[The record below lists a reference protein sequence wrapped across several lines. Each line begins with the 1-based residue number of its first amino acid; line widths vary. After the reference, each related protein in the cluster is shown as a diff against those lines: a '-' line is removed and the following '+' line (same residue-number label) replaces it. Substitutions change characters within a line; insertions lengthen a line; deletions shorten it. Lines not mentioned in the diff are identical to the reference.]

1 MPTPGTGRDPL
12 AGILRSRRSPSEAP
26 RVRLLSPRGHSRA
39 TRPAPV
45 FSPLPSLWL
54 GASAEQTYGEVNQ
67 LGGVFVNGRPLPN
80 AIRLRIVELAQL
92 GIRPCDISRQLRVSH
107 GCVSKILA
115 RYNETGSI
123 LPGAIGG
130 SKPRVTTPN
139 VVKHIRDYKQG
150 DPGIFAW
157 EIRDRLLADGVC
169 DKYNVPS
176 VSSISRI
183 LRNKIGSLAQPGPYE
198 ASKQPPPQPA
208 LPYNHI
214 YQYPYPSPVSSTGAK
229 MGSHHGV
236 PGTASHVSIPR
247 SWPSAHSVSNILG
260 IRTFMEQTGA
270 LAGSEGAAYSPKMED
285 WAGVNRAAFPASPAV
300 NGLEKPALD
309 TDIKYTQSASGLSA
323 VGGFLPEPPP
333 YPDKTVSFPLQTARL
348 TPARACEAS
357 TPYALLAPGV
367 QESKAVRERAPR
379 AEVWA
384 RLRALKAQCA
394 CRRATAAAEAER
406 PGVGKRK
413 NRGCTIVAS
422 LFWLPVAKLGSLSKT
437 LSNRATSK
445 MPPDPAARDFLEGRF
460 GDPPR
465 LASPGPSRALHC
477 LEDSDLAAG
486 SPSSRCDGW
495 GLGWVGGRG
504 MLGGGVRASQLPA
517 PSPRRVEYE
526 SRLAGAVPLG
536 SVSLRPGPT
545 FLSSAGTRPFRGGQG
560 VCVMEHLPE
569 CPERRAAARAG
580 RARGSRGWP
589 SRAQGM
595 LSLVASLQC
604 PAVERAPLLP
614 PETPR
619 YPPRSWARGPQW
631 PTGSRPAPAA
641 RPQTASGAYTDY
653 PSRPRPPRAA
663 PPRAEPEPEP
673 EPGGSGGA
681 RTRGFAAAEV
691 PISLASLCPALGGR
705 ASSILPGFRL
715 L

>member
-1 MPTPGTGRDPL
+1 MKFTLGLGSRAWRVSWERAAAAAAGPG
-12 AGILRSRRSPSEAP
+12 AGGGALGGGARRSS
-26 RVRLLSPRGHSRA
+26 SPRPGRRGSRLA
-39 TRPAPV
+39 RALPLCLSRGGGAPALPDRAGP
-45 FSPLPSLWL
+45 SPGRL
-54 GASAEQTYGEVNQ
+54 GARQPAGPRAMEQTYGEVNQ

-198 ASKQPPPQPA
+198 ASKQPPPQPS

-214 YQYPYPSPVSSTGAK
+214 YQYPYPSPVSPTGAK

-236 PGTASHVSIPR
+236 PGTAGHVSIPR

-285 WAGVNRAAFPASPAV
+285 WAGVNRAAFPASPSV

-323 VGGFLPEPPP
+323 VGGFLPACA
-333 YPDKTVSFPLQTARL
+333 YPASNQHGVYSS
-348 TPARACEAS
+348 PAGG
-357 TPYALLAPGV
+357 YLAPGPPWPPA
-367 QESKAVRERAPR
+367 QGPPLAPPG
-379 AEVWA
+379 ASVTVHGGE
-384 RLRALKAQCA
+384 L
-394 CRRATAAAEAER
+394 AAA
-406 PGVGKRK
+406 VTFKH
-413 NRGCTIVAS
+413 
-422 LFWLPVAKLGSLSKT
+422 
-437 LSNRATSK
+437 
-445 MPPDPAARDFLEGRF
+445 
-460 GDPPR
+460 
-465 LASPGPSRALHC
+465 PSR
-477 LEDSDLAAG
+477 EG
-486 SPSSRCDGW
+486 EG
-495 GLGWVGGRG
+495 
-504 MLGGGVRASQLPA
+504 
-517 PSPRRVEYE
+517 
-526 SRLAGAVPLG
+526 
-536 SVSLRPGPT
+536 
-545 FLSSAGTRPFRGGQG
+545 
-560 VCVMEHLPE
+560 
-569 CPERRAAARAG
+569 
-580 RARGSRGWP
+580 
-589 SRAQGM
+589 
-595 LSLVASLQC
+595 
-604 PAVERAPLLP
+604 
-614 PETPR
+614 
-619 YPPRSWARGPQW
+619 
-631 PTGSRPAPAA
+631 RPAPAA
-641 RPQTASGAYTDY
+641 RHQTALGAYTDY

-663 PPRAEPEPEP
+663 PPRAEPEP

-691 PISLASLCPALGGR
+691 PISLASPCPAPGGR
-705 ASSILPGFRL
+705 ASSILRGFRL

>member
-1 MPTPGTGRDPL
+1 MKFTLGLGSRAWRVSWERAAAAAGPGAGGGALGGGARRSSSPRPGRRGSRLARALPL
-12 AGILRSRRSPSEAP
+12 CLFRGGGAPALPDRAGPSPGRLGARQPAGPRAMGKGRADEAGARGRRCPGASLPSCPRFPGETWSGIPDRPRSPHAPSPGSGGGARLVSGGDVSSRRARDRKRAWRAGAHGVPLRCPCAHADSRDRTGSARRDSEEPPVTVGGAP
-26 RVRLLSPRGHSRA
+26 GAAPVPARPLSAHP
-39 TRPAPV
+39 PV
-45 FSPLPSLWL
+45 FSPLPSLWP

-323 VGGFLPEPPP
+323 VGGFLPACA
-333 YPDKTVSFPLQTARL
+333 YPASSQHGVYSS
-348 TPARACEAS
+348 PAGG
-357 TPYALLAPGV
+357 YLAPG
-367 QESKAVRERAPR
+367 PP
-379 AEVWA
+379 WPP
-384 RLRALKAQCA
+384 AQGPPLSPPGA
-394 CRRATAAAEAER
+394 SVTVHGGELAAAVTFKHPNREVADR
-406 PGVGKRK
+406 KPPSPGGKAPD
-413 NRGCTIVAS
+413 G
-422 LFWLPVAKLGSLSKT
+422 LGSLHGLPIPAS
-437 LSNRATSK
+437 TS
-445 MPPDPAARDFLEGRF
+445 
-460 GDPPR
+460 
-465 LASPGPSRALHC
+465 
-477 LEDSDLAAG
+477 
-486 SPSSRCDGW
+486 
-495 GLGWVGGRG
+495 
-504 MLGGGVRASQLPA
+504 
-517 PSPRRVEYE
+517 
-526 SRLAGAVPLG
+526 
-536 SVSLRPGPT
+536 
-545 FLSSAGTRPFRGGQG
+545 
-560 VCVMEHLPE
+560 
-569 CPERRAAARAG
+569 
-580 RARGSRGWP
+580 
-589 SRAQGM
+589 
-595 LSLVASLQC
+595 
-604 PAVERAPLLP
+604 
-614 PETPR
+614 
-619 YPPRSWARGPQW
+619 
-631 PTGSRPAPAA
+631 
-641 RPQTASGAYTDY
+641 
-653 PSRPRPPRAA
+653 
-663 PPRAEPEPEP
+663 
-673 EPGGSGGA
+673 
-681 RTRGFAAAEV
+681 
-691 PISLASLCPALGGR
+691 
-705 ASSILPGFRL
+705 
-715 L
+715 